1 MRLVTQIV
9 APSCARSKGA
19 MGKTFEIADMPAL
32 TLEMHH
38 KLRLL
43 ERDLRLALDDCD
55 GIFAGPIKTLTACSV
70 GHPSEML
77 RFHTDRAPP
86 HRSVDFSQLHLQRR
100 HRRSHLRRIR
110 PQSHG
115 DLAGYPDLS
124 SLRRSLGR
132 ERTCPARLK
141 RARTLCGA
149 FRV

>member
-1 MRLVTQIV
+1 MLRLVTQIV

-55 GIFAGPIKTLTACSV
+55 GIFPGPIKTLTACSV

-77 RFHTDRAPP
+77 MFHTDRAPP
-86 HRSVDFSQLHLQRR
+86 HRSVDQLEVGGAAL
-100 HRRSHLRRIR
+100 I
-110 PQSHG
+110 
-115 DLAGYPDLS
+115 LASYTS
-124 SLRRSLGR
+124 SVVTGEVIYVESGHNLTGI
-132 ERTCPARLK
+132 
-141 RARTLCGA
+141 
-149 FRV
+149 